1 MYKKTI
7 TYEDYNNVSRTEDFY
22 FNLSQ
27 AELAEM
33 EFGTSGGLADMLTQI
48 SKSMDQPSIIA
59 MFKEIILA
67 AYGVKSPDGKYFRKS
82 EEIRN
87 DFMSTEAYS
96 ILFMELASDSNA
108 ASEFINGVIPKVE
121 QKNQPAILPPSN
133 N

>member
-7 TYEDYNNVSRTEDFY
+7 TYEDYNNVTRTEDFY
-22 FNLSQ
+22 FNLTQ

-48 SKSMDQPSIIA
+48 SKSMDQPSIVA
-59 MFKEIILA
+59 MFKKIILA
-67 AYGVKSPDGKYFRKS
+67 AYGVKSADGKYFRKND
-82 EEIRN
+82 EIRN

-96 ILFMELASDSNA
+96 ILFMELASDSDS
-108 ASEFINGVIPKVE
+108 ASEFINGVIPKIE
-121 QKNQPAILPPSN
+121 QKNQPAIIPPSN

>member
-7 TYEDYNNVSRTEDFY
+7 TYEDYNNVTRTEDFY
-22 FNLSQ
+22 FNLTQ

-59 MFKEIILA
+59 MFKKIILA
-67 AYGVKSPDGKYFRKS
+67 AYGVKSPDGKYFRKN

-96 ILFMELASDSNA
+96 ILFMELARDSDS
-108 ASEFINGVIPKVE
+108 ASEFINGVIPKIE
-121 QKNQPAILPPSN
+121 QKNLPAIISPSN

>member
-7 TYEDYNNVSRTEDFY
+7 TYEDYNNVTRTEDFY
-22 FNLSQ
+22 FNLTQ

-59 MFKEIILA
+59 MFKKIILA
-67 AYGVKSPDGKYFRKS
+67 AYGVKSPDGKYFRKN

-96 ILFMELASDSNA
+96 ILFMELASDSDS
-108 ASEFINGVIPKVE
+108 ASEFINGVIPKIE
-121 QKNQPAILPPSN
+121 PKNQPAIIPPSN

>member
-7 TYEDYNNVSRTEDFY
+7 TYEDYNNVTRTEDYY
-22 FNLSQ
+22 FNLTQSD
-27 AELAEM
+27 LAEM

-59 MFKEIILA
+59 MFKKIILA
-67 AYGVKSPDGKYFRKS
+67 AYGVKSPDGKYFRKT

-96 ILFMELASDSNA
+96 ILFMELASDSDS
-108 ASEFINGVIPKVE
+108 ASEFINGVIPKIE
-121 QKNQPAILPPSN
+121 QKNQPAIIPPSN

>member
-7 TYEDYNNVSRTEDFY
+7 TYEDYNNVTRTEDFY
-22 FNLSQ
+22 FNLTQ

-33 EFGTSGGLADMLTQI
+33 EFGTSGGLADMLTQM

-59 MFKEIILA
+59 MFKKIILA
-67 AYGVKSPDGKYFRKS
+67 AYGVKSPDGKYFRKN

-96 ILFMELASDSNA
+96 ILFMELASDSDF
-108 ASEFINGVIPKVE
+108 ASEFINGVIPKIE
-121 QKNQPAILPPSN
+121 QKNQPAIIPPSN

>member
-7 TYEDYNNVSRTEDFY
+7 TYEDYNNVTRTEDFY
-22 FNLSQ
+22 FNLTQ

-59 MFKEIILA
+59 MFKKIILA
-67 AYGVKSPDGKYFRKS
+67 AYGVKSPDGKYFRKT

-96 ILFMELASDSNA
+96 ILFMELASDSNS
-108 ASEFINGVIPKVE
+108 ASEFINGVIPKIE
-121 QKNQPAILPPSN
+121 QKNQPAIIPPSN

>member
-7 TYEDYNNVSRTEDFY
+7 TYEDYNNVTRTEDFY
-22 FNLSQ
+22 FNLTQ

-48 SKSMDQPSIIA
+48 SKSMDQPSIVA
-59 MFKEIILA
+59 MFKKIILA
-67 AYGVKSPDGKYFRKS
+67 AYGVKSPDGKYFRKT

-96 ILFMELASDSNA
+96 ILFMELASDSDS
-108 ASEFINGVIPKVE
+108 ASEFINGVIPKIE
-121 QKNQPAILPPSN
+121 QKNQPAIISPSN

>member
-7 TYEDYNNVSRTEDFY
+7 TYEDYNNVTRTEDFY
-22 FNLSQ
+22 FNLTQ

-59 MFKEIILA
+59 MFKKIILA
-67 AYGVKSPDGKYFRKS
+67 AYGVKSPDGKYFRKT

-96 ILFMELASDSNA
+96 ILFMELASDSDS
-108 ASEFINGVIPKVE
+108 ASEFINGVIPKIE
-121 QKNQPAILPPSN
+121 PKNQPTIIPSN

>member
-7 TYEDYNNVSRTEDFY
+7 TYEDYNNVTRTEDFY
-22 FNLSQ
+22 FNLTQ

-48 SKSMDQPSIIA
+48 SKSMDQPSIVA
-59 MFKEIILA
+59 MFKKIILA
-67 AYGVKSPDGKYFRKS
+67 AYGVKSPDGKYFRKND
-82 EEIRN
+82 EIRN

-96 ILFMELASDSNA
+96 ILFMELASDSDF
-108 ASEFINGVIPKVE
+108 ASEFINGVIPKIE
-121 QKNQPAILPPSN
+121 QKNQPAIIPPSN

>member
-7 TYEDYNNVSRTEDFY
+7 TYEDYNNVTRTEDFY
-22 FNLSQ
+22 FNLTQ

-59 MFKEIILA
+59 MFKKIILA
-67 AYGVKSPDGKYFRKS
+67 AYGVKSPDGKYFRKN

-96 ILFMELASDSNA
+96 ILFMELASDSNS
-108 ASEFINGVIPKVE
+108 ASEFINGVIPKIE
-121 QKNQPAILPPSN
+121 QKNQPAIIPPSN

>member
-7 TYEDYNNVSRTEDFY
+7 TYEDYNNVTRTEDFY
-22 FNLSQ
+22 FNLTQ

-59 MFKEIILA
+59 MFKKIILA
-67 AYGVKSPDGKYFRKS
+67 AYGVKSPDGKYFRKT

-96 ILFMELASDSNA
+96 ILFMELASDSDS
-108 ASEFINGVIPKVE
+108 ASEFINGVIPKIE
-121 QKNQPAILPPSN
+121 PKNQPAIIPSN

>member
-7 TYEDYNNVSRTEDFY
+7 TYEDYNNVTRTEDFY
-22 FNLSQ
+22 FNLTQ

-59 MFKEIILA
+59 MFKKIILA
-67 AYGVKSPDGKYFRKS
+67 AYGVKSPDGKYFRKN

-96 ILFMELASDSNA
+96 ILFMELASDSDS
-108 ASEFINGVIPKVE
+108 ASEFINGVIPKID
-121 QKNQPAILPPSN
+121 QKNQPAIIPPSN

>member
-7 TYEDYNNVSRTEDFY
+7 TYEDYNNVTRTEDFY
-22 FNLSQ
+22 FNLTQ

-59 MFKEIILA
+59 MFKKIILA
-67 AYGVKSPDGKYFRKS
+67 AYGVKSPDGKYFRKN

-96 ILFMELASDSNA
+96 ILFMELASDSDS
-108 ASEFINGVIPKVE
+108 ASEFINGVIPKIE
-121 QKNQPAILPPSN
+121 QKNQPAIISPSN

>member
-7 TYEDYNNVSRTEDFY
+7 TYEDYNNVTRTEDFY
-22 FNLSQ
+22 FNLTQ

-48 SKSMDQPSIIA
+48 SKSMDQPSIVA
-59 MFKEIILA
+59 MFKKIILA
-67 AYGVKSPDGKYFRKS
+67 AYGVKSPDGKYFRKT

-96 ILFMELASDSNA
+96 ILFMELASDSDS
-108 ASEFINGVIPKVE
+108 ASEFINGVIPKIE
-121 QKNQPAILPPSN
+121 PKNQPAIIPPSN

>member
-7 TYEDYNNVSRTEDFY
+7 TYEDYNNVTRTEDFY
-22 FNLSQ
+22 FNLTQ

-59 MFKEIILA
+59 MFKKIILA
-67 AYGVKSPDGKYFRKS
+67 AYGVKSPDGKYFRKN

-96 ILFMELASDSNA
+96 ILFMELASDSDA
-108 ASEFINGVIPKVE
+108 ASEFINGVIPKIE
-121 QKNQPAILPPSN
+121 QKNQPAVIPPSN

>member
-7 TYEDYNNVSRTEDFY
+7 TYEDYNNVTRTEDFY
-22 FNLSQ
+22 FNLTQ

-59 MFKEIILA
+59 MFKKIILA
-67 AYGVKSPDGKYFRKS
+67 AYGVKSPDGKYFRKT

-96 ILFMELASDSNA
+96 ILFMELASDSDS
-108 ASEFINGVIPKVE
+108 ASEFINGVIPKIE
-121 QKNQPAILPPSN
+121 QKNQPAIIPPSN

>member
-7 TYEDYNNVSRTEDFY
+7 TYEDYNNVTRTEDFY
-22 FNLSQ
+22 FNLTQ

-59 MFKEIILA
+59 MFKKIILA
-67 AYGVKSPDGKYFRKS
+67 AYGVKSPDGKYFRKND
-82 EEIRN
+82 EIRN

-96 ILFMELASDSNA
+96 ILFMELASDSDS
-108 ASEFINGVIPKVE
+108 ASEFINGVIPKIE
-121 QKNQPAILPPSN
+121 QKNQPAIIPPSN

>member
-7 TYEDYNNVSRTEDFY
+7 TYEDYNNVTRTEDFY
-22 FNLSQ
+22 FNLTQ

-59 MFKEIILA
+59 MFKKIILA
-67 AYGVKSPDGKYFRKS
+67 AYGVKSPDGKYFRKND
-82 EEIRN
+82 EIRN

-96 ILFMELASDSNA
+96 ILFIELASDSDS
-108 ASEFINGVIPKVE
+108 ASEFINGVIPKIE
-121 QKNQPAILPPSN
+121 QKNQPAIIPPSN

>member
-7 TYEDYNNVSRTEDFY
+7 TYEDYNNVTRTEDFY
-22 FNLSQ
+22 FNLTQ

-48 SKSMDQPSIIA
+48 SKSKDQPSIIA
-59 MFKEIILA
+59 MFKKIILA
-67 AYGVKSPDGKYFRKS
+67 AYGVKSPDGKYFRKT

-96 ILFMELASDSNA
+96 ILFMELASDSDS
-108 ASEFINGVIPKVE
+108 ASEFINGVIPKIE
-121 QKNQPAILPPSN
+121 QKNQPAIIPPSN

>member
-7 TYEDYNNVSRTEDFY
+7 TYEDYNNVTRTEDFY
-22 FNLSQ
+22 FNLTQ

-59 MFKEIILA
+59 MFKKIILA
-67 AYGVKSPDGKYFRKS
+67 AYGVKSPDGKYFRKT

-96 ILFMELASDSNA
+96 ILFMELASDSDS
-108 ASEFINGVIPKVE
+108 ASEFINGVIPKIE
-121 QKNQPAILPPSN
+121 QKNQPAIISPSN

>member
-7 TYEDYNNVSRTEDFY
+7 TYEDYNQVSRTEDFY
-22 FNLSQ
+22 FNLTQ

-59 MFKEIILA
+59 MFKKIILA

-133 N
+133 H

>member
-7 TYEDYNNVSRTEDFY
+7 TYEDYNNVTRTEDFY
-22 FNLSQ
+22 FNLTQ

-33 EFGTSGGLADMLTQI
+33 EFGTSGGLAYMLTQI

-59 MFKEIILA
+59 MFKKIILA
-67 AYGVKSPDGKYFRKS
+67 AYGVKSPDGKYFRKT

-96 ILFMELASDSNA
+96 ILFMELASDSDS
-108 ASEFINGVIPKVE
+108 ASEFINGVTPKIE
-121 QKNQPAILPPSN
+121 QKNQPAIIPPSN

>member
-7 TYEDYNNVSRTEDFY
+7 TYEDYNNVTRTEDFY
-22 FNLSQ
+22 FNLTQ

-59 MFKEIILA
+59 MFKKIILA
-67 AYGVKSPDGKYFRKS
+67 AYGVKSPDGKYFRKN

-96 ILFMELASDSNA
+96 ILFMELASDSDS
-108 ASEFINGVIPKVE
+108 ASEFINGVIPKIE
-121 QKNQPAILPPSN
+121 QKNQPAIIPPSN

>member
-7 TYEDYNNVSRTEDFY
+7 TYEDYNNVTRTEDFY
-22 FNLSQ
+22 FNLTQ

-59 MFKEIILA
+59 MFKKIILA
-67 AYGVKSPDGKYFRKS
+67 AYGVKSPDGKYFRKT

-96 ILFMELASDSNA
+96 ILFMELASDSDSA
-108 ASEFINGVIPKVE
+108 TESINGVIPKIE
-121 QKNQPAILPPSN
+121 QKNQPAIISPSN

>member
-7 TYEDYNNVSRTEDFY
+7 TYEDYNNVTRTEDFY
-22 FNLSQ
+22 FNLTQ

-59 MFKEIILA
+59 MFKKIILA
-67 AYGVKSPDGKYFRKS
+67 AYGVKSPDGKYFRKND
-82 EEIRN
+82 EIRN

-96 ILFMELASDSNA
+96 ILFMELASDSDS
-108 ASEFINGVIPKVE
+108 ASEFINGVIPKIE
-121 QKNQPAILPPSN
+121 QKNQPAIISPSN

>member
-7 TYEDYNNVSRTEDFY
+7 TYEDYNNVTRTEDFY
-22 FNLSQ
+22 FNLTQ

-59 MFKEIILA
+59 MFKKIILA
-67 AYGVKSPDGKYFRKS
+67 AYGVKSPDGKYFRKN

-96 ILFMELASDSNA
+96 ILFMELASDSDS
-108 ASEFINGVIPKVE
+108 ASEFINGVIPKIE
-121 QKNQPAILPPSN
+121 QKNKPAIIPPSN

>member
-7 TYEDYNNVSRTEDFY
+7 TYEDYNNVTRTEDFY
-22 FNLSQ
+22 FNLTQ

-59 MFKEIILA
+59 MFKKIILA
-67 AYGVKSPDGKYFRKS
+67 AYGVKSPDGKYFRKTD
-82 EEIRN
+82 EIRN

-96 ILFMELASDSNA
+96 ILFMELASDSDS
-108 ASEFINGVIPKVE
+108 ASEFINGVIPKIE
-121 QKNQPAILPPSN
+121 QKNPPAIIPPSN

>member
-7 TYEDYNNVSRTEDFY
+7 TYEDYNNVTRTEDFY
-22 FNLSQ
+22 FNLTQ

-33 EFGTSGGLADMLTQI
+33 EFGTSGGLAGMLTQI

-59 MFKEIILA
+59 MFKKIILA
-67 AYGVKSPDGKYFRKS
+67 AYGVKSPDGKYFRKT

-96 ILFMELASDSNA
+96 ILFMELASDSDS
-108 ASEFINGVIPKVE
+108 ASEFINGVIPKIG
-121 QKNQPAILPPSN
+121 QKKQPAIIPPSN

>member
-7 TYEDYNNVSRTEDFY
+7 TYEDYNNVTRTEDFY
-22 FNLSQ
+22 FNLTQ

-33 EFGTSGGLADMLTQI
+33 EFGTSGGLAAMLTQI

-59 MFKEIILA
+59 MFKKIILA
-67 AYGVKSPDGKYFRKS
+67 AYGVKSPDGKYFRKT

-96 ILFMELASDSNA
+96 ILFMELASDSDS
-108 ASEFINGVIPKVE
+108 ASEFINGVIPKIE
-121 QKNQPAILPPSN
+121 QKNQPAIISPSN

>member
-59 MFKEIILA
+59 MFKKIILA

>member
-7 TYEDYNNVSRTEDFY
+7 TYEDYNQVSRTEDFY
-22 FNLSQ
+22 FNLKQ

-59 MFKEIILA
+59 MFKKIILA

-82 EEIRN
+82 EQIRD

-108 ASEFINGVIPKVE
+108 ASEFINGILPKAE

>member
-7 TYEDYNNVSRTEDFY
+7 TYEDYNNVTRTEDFY
-22 FNLSQ
+22 FNLTQ

-48 SKSMDQPSIIA
+48 FKSMDQPSIIA
-59 MFKEIILA
+59 MFKKIILA
-67 AYGVKSPDGKYFRKS
+67 AYGVKSPDGKYFRKND
-82 EEIRN
+82 EIRN

-96 ILFMELASDSNA
+96 ILFMELASDSDS
-108 ASEFINGVIPKVE
+108 ASEFINGVIPKIE
-121 QKNQPAILPPSN
+121 QKNQPAIISPSN